1 MDAKHEKP
9 VRSASD
15 DDYDLLLVIGPLLA
29 VAIAGGIWLFF
40 ELIQLIRIL
49 STPAIW

>member
-1 MDAKHEKP
+1 MDAKHENAP
-9 VRSASD
+9 RSTSE
-15 DDYDLLLVIGPLLA
+15 DDYDLLLIIGPVLA
-29 VAIAGGIWLFF
+29 VAIACGIWLFF